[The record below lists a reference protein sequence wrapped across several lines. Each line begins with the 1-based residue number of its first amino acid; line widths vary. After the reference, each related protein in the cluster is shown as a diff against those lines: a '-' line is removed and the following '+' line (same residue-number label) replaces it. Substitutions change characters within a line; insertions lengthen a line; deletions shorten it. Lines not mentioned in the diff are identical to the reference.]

1 MTWTMWAALIVVV
14 GTVWAL
20 IKRYETRLVLLT
32 SGLIMTILSL
42 DPMAAFEQFDKS
54 MTNNSLI
61 IVICSSMGFAA
72 TMNLTKCDL
81 HLVSLLTK
89 PLNKLGILLLPCCMI
104 VTGITSLAISS
115 LSGMCA
121 AIGPTIVALMIRAG
135 FRPAMAA
142 ATVIAS
148 TLPSFWSPGSSHN
161 GFVAKLAEWPVM
173 DFITY
178 TGFRTL
184 LISIVCIV
192 FLTVAC
198 FIFGDFKKGGFE
210 NEGVHKSNVELPE
223 HPNVLWA
230 FAPLLPVVLLFVI
243 AFWFPNVKMSVAT
256 AMLFGFIYTMIVTRS
271 NPTELI
277 TMIVT
282 RSNPTE
288 LIKKFFDG
296 MGHGYGSIIGLII
309 AAGVFAAG
317 LRTCGVIDVFVEYLK
332 NSSEVAKLGAAI
344 GPMALGIMTGSGDAA
359 GFAFNEAV
367 TPHAPE
373 FGMTIPDLGY
383 LAIVSATLGRVS
395 SPIAAG
401 VIIIAGIANVSPLE
415 VIKRSLPVN
424 AAVLV
429 FLYFIS

>member
-42 DPMAAFEQFDKS
+42 DPMAAFAQFDKS

-198 FIFGDFKKGGFE
+198 FTFGDFKKGGFE

-223 HPNVLWA
+223 HPNILWA

-256 AMLFGFIYTMIVTRS
+256 AMLFGFIY
-271 NPTELI
+271 

>member
-1 MTWTMWAALIVVV
+1 MDYV
-14 GTVWAL
+14 G
-20 IKRYETRLVLLT
+20 
-32 SGLIMTILSL
+32 GLDRGSRHGL
-42 DPMAAFEQFDKS
+42 
-54 MTNNSLI
+54 LI

-223 HPNVLWA
+223 HPNILWA

-256 AMLFGFIYTMIVTRS
+256 AMLFGFIY
-271 NPTELI
+271 

>member
-1 MTWTMWAALIVVV
+1 MTWIMWAALIVVI
-14 GTVWAL
+14 GTVYAL

-32 SGLIMTILSL
+32 SGLIMCVLSM
-42 DPMAAFEQFDKS
+42 DPFAAFQQFDKS
-54 MTNNSLI
+54 MTSSSLI

-72 TMNLTKCDL
+72 VMNITKCDL

-135 FRPAMAA
+135 FKPAMAA

-161 GFVAKLAEWPVM
+161 GFVAQLANWSVM
-173 DFITY
+173 DFVTY
-178 TGFRTL
+178 TSMRTL
-184 LISIVCIV
+184 LISVVCIALLMV
-192 FLTVAC
+192 VC
-198 FIFGDFKKGGFE
+198 VVYGDFKKGGFA
-210 NEGVHKSNVELPE
+210 NEGVNQTDVELPE
-223 HPNVLWA
+223 NPNMLWA

-243 AFWFPNVKMSVAT
+243 AFWFPSIKISVAT
-256 AMLFGFIYTMIVTRS
+256 AMLFGFIYTLIVTRA
-271 NPTELI
+271 NPTD
-277 TMIVT
+277 
-282 RSNPTE
+282 

-296 MGHGYGSIIGLII
+296 MGRGYGNILGLII

-317 LRTCGVIDVFVEYLK
+317 LRECGVIDVFVEYLK
-332 NSSEVAKLGAAI
+332 HSSEVAKLGAAI
-344 GPMALGIMTGSGDAA
+344 GPMLLGIMTGSGDAA

-383 LAIVSATLGRVS
+383 IAIVSATLGRVS

-401 VIIIAGIANVSPLE
+401 VIIIAGIAQVSPIE

-424 AAVLV
+424 IGVML

>member
-42 DPMAAFEQFDKS
+42 DPMAAFAQFDKS

-223 HPNVLWA
+223 HPNILWA

-277 TMIVT
+277 
-282 RSNPTE
+282 
-288 LIKKFFDG
+288 KKFFDG

-317 LRTCGVIDVFVEYLK
+317 LRTCGVIDVFVCGVIDVFVEYLK

-401 VIIIAGIANVSPLE
+401 VIIIDGIANVSPLE

>member
-42 DPMAAFEQFDKS
+42 DPMAAFAQFDKS

-89 PLNKLGILLLPCCMI
+89 PLNKLGLLLLPCCMI

-142 ATVIAS
+142 ATVICS

-161 GFVAKLAEWPVM
+161 GFVAKLADWPVM

-184 LISIVCIV
+184 LISVVCIV

-198 FIFGDFKKGGFE
+198 VIFGDFKKGGFE
-210 NEGVHKSNVELPE
+210 NDGIHKSNVELPE
-223 HPNVLWA
+223 NPNVLWA

-243 AFWFPNVKMSVAT
+243 AFWFPGVKMSVAT
-256 AMLFGFIYTMIVTRS
+256 AMLFGFIYTLIVTRS
-271 NPTELI
+271 NPTD
-277 TMIVT
+277 
-282 RSNPTE
+282 

-401 VIIIAGIANVSPLE
+401 VIIIAGIANVSPIE

-424 AAVLV
+424 AAIMV

>member
-1 MTWTMWAALIVVV
+1 MTWIIWAALIVVI
-14 GTVWAL
+14 GTVYAL

-32 SGLIMTILSL
+32 SGLIMCVLSM
-42 DPMAAFEQFDKS
+42 DPFAAFQQFDKS
-54 MTNNSLI
+54 MTSSSLI

-72 TMNLTKCDL
+72 VMNITKCDL

-135 FRPAMAA
+135 FKPAMAA

-161 GFVAKLAEWPVM
+161 GFVAQLANWSVM
-173 DFITY
+173 DFVTY
-178 TGFRTL
+178 TSMRTL
-184 LISIVCIV
+184 LISVVCIALLMV
-192 FLTVAC
+192 VC
-198 FIFGDFKKGGFE
+198 VVYGDFKKGGFA
-210 NEGVHKSNVELPE
+210 NEGVNQTDVELPE
-223 HPNVLWA
+223 NPNVLWA

-243 AFWFPNVKMSVAT
+243 AFWFPSIKISVAT
-256 AMLFGFIYTMIVTRS
+256 AMLFGFIYTLIVTRA
-271 NPTELI
+271 NPTD
-277 TMIVT
+277 
-282 RSNPTE
+282 

-296 MGHGYGSIIGLII
+296 MGRGYGNILGLII

-317 LRTCGVIDVFVEYLK
+317 LRECGVIDVFVEYLK
-332 NSSEVAKLGAAI
+332 HSSEVAKLGAAI
-344 GPMALGIMTGSGDAA
+344 GPMLLGIMTGSGDAA

-383 LAIVSATLGRVS
+383 IAIVSATLGRVS

-401 VIIIAGIANVSPLE
+401 VIIIAGIAQVSPIE

-424 AAVLV
+424 IGVML

>member
-1 MTWTMWAALIVVV
+1 MTWIMWAALIVVI
-14 GTVWAL
+14 GTVYAL

-32 SGLIMTILSL
+32 SGLIMCALSM
-42 DPMAAFEQFDKS
+42 DPFAAFQQFDKS
-54 MTNNSLI
+54 MTSSSLI

-72 TMNLTKCDL
+72 VMNITKCDL

-135 FRPAMAA
+135 FKPAMAA

-161 GFVAKLAEWPVM
+161 GFVAQLANWSVM
-173 DFITY
+173 DFVTY
-178 TGFRTL
+178 TSMRTL
-184 LISIVCIV
+184 LISVVCIALLMV
-192 FLTVAC
+192 VC
-198 FIFGDFKKGGFE
+198 VVYGDFKKGGFA
-210 NEGVHKSNVELPE
+210 NEGVNQTDVELPE
-223 HPNVLWA
+223 NPNVLWA

-243 AFWFPNVKMSVAT
+243 AFWFPSIKISVAT
-256 AMLFGFIYTMIVTRS
+256 AMLFGFIYTLIVTRA
-271 NPTELI
+271 NPTD
-277 TMIVT
+277 
-282 RSNPTE
+282 

-296 MGHGYGSIIGLII
+296 MGRGYGNILGLII

-317 LRTCGVIDVFVEYLK
+317 LRECGVIDVFVEYLK
-332 NSSEVAKLGAAI
+332 HSSEVAKLGAAI
-344 GPMALGIMTGSGDAA
+344 GPMLLGIMTGSGDAA

-373 FGMTIPDLGY
+373 FSMTIPDLGY
-383 LAIVSATLGRVS
+383 IAIVSATLGRVS

-401 VIIIAGIANVSPLE
+401 VIIIAGIAQVSPIE

-424 AAVLV
+424 IGVML